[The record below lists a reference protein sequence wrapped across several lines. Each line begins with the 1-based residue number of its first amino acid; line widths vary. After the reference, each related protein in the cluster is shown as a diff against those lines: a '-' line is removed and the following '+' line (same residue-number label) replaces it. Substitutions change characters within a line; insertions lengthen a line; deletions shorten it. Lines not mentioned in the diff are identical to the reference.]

1 MTDDMH
7 KIELTEAERETL
19 VIAALNQHTRWVAAR
34 DRTERLEMVGRTS
47 AVRRD
52 IETLNAA
59 IAKLRGVA

>member
-1 MTDDMH
+1 MH

-19 VIAALNQHTRWVAAR
+19 VIAALNQRTRWIR
-34 DRTERLEMVGRTS
+34 DAERSELIGVGRTA

-59 IAKLRGVA
+59 IAKLKGEA